1 MHIPQAKISSEHI
14 VERDALDEF
23 VALATSRRSIRRYR
37 SDPVPGDILEDL
49 LRAAIKAPNA
59 HNRQPWRFVVMT
71 DKTAQRHLA
80 DKMALPFRQDLLRD
94 GHMPE
99 EADGI
104 VRRSKERIGEAP
116 ALILANLSMADMD
129 TYPDDERQRCER
141 LMAAQGV
148 ALACQNLL
156 LAAHAA
162 GLGACWM
169 CAPIFCPD
177 TVRGA
182 LALPVDWE
190 PQGLLTLGWPANEGR
205 VRERKPLDEVVRWMT

>member
-1 MHIPQAKISSEHI
+1 MHIPQTKITAEHI
-14 VERDALDEF
+14 VDRDSLNRF
-23 VALATSRRSIRRYR
+23 VELATSRRSIRRYR
-37 SDPVPGDILEDL
+37 SSPVPKDLIEDL

-80 DKMALPFRQDLLRD
+80 DMMAVPFRRDLLQD
-94 GHMPE
+94 GHTRE

-104 VRRSKERIGEAP
+104 VQRSKERIGESP
-116 ALILANLSMADMD
+116 ALVLVNLSMTDMD
-129 TYPDDERQRCER
+129 TYPDTERQRCEW

-169 CAPIFCPD
+169 CAPLFCPD
-177 TVRGA
+177 TVRSA
-182 LALPVDWE
+182 LGLPVDWE
-190 PQGLLTLGWPANEGR
+190 PQGLITMGWPANEGR
-205 VRERKPLDEVVRWMT
+205 DRDRKPLDEVVRWIV